1 MTTTGIFTG
10 DFLPEDQSK
19 AKTYECINCSMVSEN
34 NYCIDCNHC
43 ICTEC
48 LKKIKK
54 CPIDN
59 RIIDE
64 NTSFSFNFIGNNLLE
79 ALKVFCIYKYNGCT
93 WMGTKKQL
101 EEMHYHKCQF
111 RDDKRKLVEMNMNN
125 FNIFGNNSNVINNVE
140 EHINN
145 ATKMILRKKTKKKT
159 LEFDEDYED
168 ESSYSN
174 FSQRYLGNDEDSVVE
189 VDSDV
194 DFRKNKYDL
203 DKKLI
208 TKTKE
213 KFIDLEGDENN
224 MIHYIDDDDNKININ
239 NNRKNDLKVIKID
252 GKFENEEFFNK
263 RYKNKRLIEIQND
276 IKIREMIKRN
286 EKNIDVVQIYGDEN
300 CNLSNKAKPKEFIKI
315 NDDINYIKPKKNIIS
330 LEEENEIIELG
341 KDFEEIEDDD
351 IQNKVFVFK

>member
-1 MTTTGIFTG
+1 
-10 DFLPEDQSK
+10 
-19 AKTYECINCSMVSEN
+19 
-34 NYCIDCNHC
+34 
-43 ICTEC
+43 
-48 LKKIKK
+48 
-54 CPIDN
+54 
-59 RIIDE
+59 
-64 NTSFSFNFIGNNLLE
+64 
-79 ALKVFCIYKYNGCT
+79 
-93 WMGTKKQL
+93 
-101 EEMHYHKCQF
+101 
-111 RDDKRKLVEMNMNN
+111 
-125 FNIFGNNSNVINNVE
+125 
-140 EHINN
+140 
-145 ATKMILRKKTKKKT
+145 
-159 LEFDEDYED
+159 
-168 ESSYSN
+168 
-174 FSQRYLGNDEDSVVE
+174 
-189 VDSDV
+189 
-194 DFRKNKYDL
+194 
-203 DKKLI
+203 
-208 TKTKE
+208 
-213 KFIDLEGDENN
+213 

>member
-1 MTTTGIFTG
+1 MSITGIYTK

-19 AKTYECINCSMVSEN
+19 AKTYECINCSMVSEF

-54 CPIDN
+54 CPADN

-79 ALKVFCIYKYNGCT
+79 ALKLYCIYKYNGCS
-93 WMGTKKQL
+93 WEGTKKQL
-101 EEMHYHKCQF
+101 EEMHYNKCPF
-111 RDDKRKLVEMNMNN
+111 KDSKRKLENINMNN
-125 FNIFGNNSNVINNVE
+125 LNIFENNNNVINNVE

-145 ATKMILRKKTKKKT
+145 ATKMILRKKPKKINFQ
-159 LEFDEDYED
+159 FDEDLDE

-174 FSQRYLGNDEDSVVE
+174 FSQRYLGNDDESFVE
-189 VDSDV
+189 PDSDD

-213 KFIDLEGDENN
+213 KFIDLDGNDNV
-224 MIHYIDDDDNKININ
+224 IDFLDDDEEDNKYRNKKEI
-239 NNRKNDLKVIKID
+239 KVIKID
-252 GKFENEEFFNK
+252 GKNDKDEFLNK
-263 RYKNKRLIEIQND
+263 KHKNKRLIEIENE
-276 IKIREMIKRN
+276 IKMRELIKN
-286 EKNIDVVQIYGDEN
+286 SSNKIDVVQIYGDEN
-300 CNLSNKAKPKEFIKI
+300 YDEQNNVKKQKDFIQIVDYI
-315 NDDINYIKPKKNIIS
+315 NDIKPKKNIIS
-330 LEEENEIIELG
+330 LDEENEIIDL
-341 KDFEEIEDDD
+341 EEEQEKKEDKKNVH
-351 IQNKVFVFK
+351 NKVFVFK

>member
-1 MTTTGIFTG
+1 MTTTGLFTR

-19 AKTYECINCSMVSEN
+19 ARTYECINCSMVSEF

-48 LKKIKK
+48 LKNIKK
-54 CPIDN
+54 CPMDN

-64 NTSFSFNFIGNNLLE
+64 NTSFSFNFIGSNLLE
-79 ALKVFCIYKYNGCT
+79 ALKLYCIYRYNGCP
-93 WMGTKKQL
+93 WEGTKKQL
-101 EEMHYHKCQF
+101 EEMHYNKCQF
-111 RDDKRKLVEMNMNN
+111 RDDKRKLEINMNN
-125 FNIFGNNSNVINNVE
+125 LNIFDNNNVINNVE

-145 ATKMILRKKTKKKT
+145 ATKMILRKKPKKRNI
-159 LEFDEDYED
+159 EFDEDLDE

-174 FSQRYLGNDEDSVVE
+174 FSQRYLGNDDESVVE

-213 KFIDLEGDENN
+213 KFIDLDGNDINYIEDDE
-224 MIHYIDDDDNKININ
+224 DNKN
-239 NNRKNDLKVIKID
+239 KNSYKIIKLD
-252 GKFENEEFFNK
+252 ERNEKDEFLGKKFK
-263 RYKNKRLIEIQND
+263 DRRLIEMEND
-276 IKIREMIKRN
+276 IKIRELIKKSSN
-286 EKNIDVVQIYGDEN
+286 QVDVVRIFGDEN
-300 CNLSNKAKPKEFIKI
+300 YDMQNNAKQKDFIKI
-315 NDDINYIKPKKNIIS
+315 VDYVENIKPKKNIIS
-330 LEEENEIIELG
+330 LDEDNEVIDLGEDFVKKDLKKEN
-341 KDFEEIEDDD
+341 KN